1 VERRCGS
8 KPTSNIIA
16 MIEDRI
22 VNTANCE
29 TDLNSDIKRGS
40 RQHKTMSVVFI
51 TVLPVLF

>member
-1 VERRCGS
+1 M
-8 KPTSNIIA
+8 IA

-29 TDLNSDIKRGS
+29 TDLNSDTNRGS

-51 TVLPVLF
+51 TVFACAF